1 MVRRFIWS
9 LIAMLVVLLVTIG
22 ILLLTRETNYRGVLY
37 DPPQAAF
44 DFQLYTAGNEPV
56 SLKDLNGKAVLLFFG
71 YTSCPDICPNTLAIL
86 RQVYT
91 DLGEQADKVQ
101 VIYIT
106 VDPERDTPQR
116 VADYAAIFHP
126 DFIGLSGG
134 LEALEAAWAAY
145 GVYREIDDTSGSS
158 AGYLV
163 THSARLYLIDPQG
176 DLLLSYSYGTP
187 AEDILYDVRLLLR
200 EYE

>member
-1 MVRRFIWS
+1 MERRFIW
-9 LIAMLVVLLVTIG
+9 LILGMLAIILLAAGVLL
-22 ILLLTRETNYRGVLY
+22 LSRETDYRGVLY

-44 DFQLYTAGNEPV
+44 DFQLSTGGDRPV
-56 SLKDLNGKAVLLFFG
+56 SLKDFNGKAVLLFFG

-91 DLGEQADKVQ
+91 DLRDQADRVQ
-101 VIYIT
+101 IIYIT
-106 VDPERDTPQR
+106 VDPDRDTPQR
-116 VADYAAIFHP
+116 VQDYAAIFHP
-126 DFIGLSGG
+126 DFIGLSGSQP
-134 LEALEAAWAAY
+134 ALEPVWQAY
-145 GVYREIDDTSGSS
+145 GVYREIDDTSGSA

-176 DLLLSYSYGTP
+176 KLLLSYSYGTP
-187 AEDILYDVRLLLR
+187 AEDILTDVRLLLR

>member
-1 MVRRFIWS
+1 
-9 LIAMLVVLLVTIG
+9 MLVVLLLTVG

-44 DFQLYTAGNEPV
+44 DFQLFTGGDKPA
-56 SLKDLNGKAVLLFFG
+56 SLKDFNGKAVLLFFG

-106 VDPERDTPQR
+106 VDPDRDTPQR

-134 LEALEAAWAAY
+134 LEALEASWAAY

-176 DLLLSYSYGTP
+176 KLLLSYSYGTP

>member
-1 MVRRFIWS
+1 
-9 LIAMLVVLLVTIG
+9 MLVVLLVTVG
-22 ILLLTRETNYRGVLY
+22 ILLLTREADYRGVLY
-37 DPPQAAF
+37 DPPQSAF
-44 DFQLYTAGNEPV
+44 DFQLTTAGNEPV
-56 SLKDLNGKAVLLFFG
+56 SLQDFNGKAVLLFFG

-91 DLGEQADKVQ
+91 DLGAQADQVQ

-126 DFIGLSGG
+126 DFIGLSGD
-134 LEALEAAWAAY
+134 LDALEVAWAAY

-176 DLLLSYSYGTP
+176 KLLLSYSYGTP

-200 EYE
+200 NYE